1 MNTPAAPLPS
11 PPRANRE
18 PAWLLLVY
26 QLPVSPSNA
35 RVKTWR
41 RLQKVG
47 ALAVRNS
54 VYVLPNSA
62 QAREDLEWIKAEIVS
77 MKGQATLFAA
87 DGVDSLSGE
96 EIVAAFR
103 AARQQEFEAIRR
115 EASRLP
121 AASRRTRTV
130 QPARRRRLERA
141 ARLLRERWSE
151 TAVIDF
157 FGAPGRDEAAAAV
170 EEVEQQ
176 LVGTLSSAAGGS
188 QAGDV
193 LKPEG
198 FRDRVWATRP
208 RPGIDRLASAWL
220 IRRFIDPRAEFR
232 FAKELDLAADAVPF
246 DMFGAE
252 FSHQGDNCTFET
264 LAERFGIASPAVEWL
279 GRIVHDLDLKD
290 ERYGVPEAAAIGRLV
305 DGLRQVYQDDTA
317 LLEHG
322 VTMFEAL
329 YRSFPS
335 SLAQGKGRTKAV
347 PRHRTRR

>member
-11 PPRANRE
+11 PPPANRE

-62 QAREDLEWIKAEIVS
+62 QAREDLEWIKAEIVA

-87 DGVDSLSGE
+87 DGVDSLCGE

-103 AARQQEFEAIRR
+103 AARHQDFEGIRR

-121 AASRRTRTV
+121 AAGRRSRTMRA
-130 QPARRRRLERA
+130 ARRRRLERA

-151 TAVIDF
+151 TAAIDF

-170 EEVEQQ
+170 EELELQ
-176 LVGTLSSAAGGS
+176 LAGAPSRAATS
-188 QAGDV
+188 PQAGEV
-193 LKPEG
+193 LKPER
-198 FRDRVWATRP
+198 FRDRIWVTRP

-220 IRRFIDPRAEFR
+220 IRRFIDARAEFR
-232 FAKELDLAADAVPF
+232 FADKPDLAADAVPF

-252 FSHQGDNCTFET
+252 FSHHGDNCTLET
-264 LAERFGIASPAVEWL
+264 LAQRFGIASPAVEWL

-329 YRSFPS
+329 YRSFAS
-335 SLAQGKGRTKAV
+335 SPAQGKGATKAAH
-347 PRHRTRR
+347 RHRTPR

>member
-1 MNTPAAPLPS
+1 
-11 PPRANRE
+11 
-18 PAWLLLVY
+18 
-26 QLPVSPSNA
+26 
-35 RVKTWR
+35 VKTWR

-62 QAREDLEWIKAEIVS
+62 QAREDLEWIKAEIVA
-77 MKGQATLFAA
+77 MKGQANLFAA

-103 AARQQEFEAIRR
+103 AARQQDFEAIRR
-115 EASRLP
+115 EASALTATRRR
-121 AASRRTRTV
+121 SRTM

-141 ARLLRERWSE
+141 ARLLRERWGE
-151 TAVIDF
+151 TAAIDF
-157 FGAPGRDEAAAAV
+157 FGAPGRDEAAATV
-170 EEVEQQ
+170 EELEQQ
-176 LVGTLSSAAGGS
+176 LLGSLGGRAIGPR
-188 QAGDV
+188 AGDV

-198 FRDRVWATRP
+198 FRDRIWATRP

-232 FAKELDLAADAVPF
+232 FAKETDLAADAVPF
-246 DMFGAE
+246 DMFAAE

-264 LAERFGIASPAVEWL
+264 LAKRFGIASPAVEWL

-305 DGLRQVYQDDTA
+305 DGLRQLYQDDTA

-329 YRSFPS
+329 YRSFAG
-335 SLAQGKGRTKAV
+335 SLTQGKTKAA
-347 PRHRTRR
+347 PRHRTPR